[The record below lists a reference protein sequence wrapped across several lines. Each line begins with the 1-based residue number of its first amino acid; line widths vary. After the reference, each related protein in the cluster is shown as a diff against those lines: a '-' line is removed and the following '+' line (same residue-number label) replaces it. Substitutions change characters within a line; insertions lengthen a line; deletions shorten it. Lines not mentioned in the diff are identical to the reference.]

1 MTTNRVPSKARRTPA
16 GSGSALKR
24 RSHFWVRWIHVY
36 TSMLAL
42 ILMLFFGVTGVTLN
56 HPDWSISDSERL
68 TDSTGILPPERLLG
82 SVEGTEVLIAV
93 SEYARSDL
101 GVSGEVVD
109 FGLEQPDGFINYRS
123 PGYAADLF
131 FDAATGDYQL
141 TTRQQGFVGV
151 MNALHAGRDAGSGWK
166 LVIDVSGILLTVI
179 AVTGI
184 AIQLFM
190 RKRRRSALTVMFAGA
205 LLTILLIL
213 IAMP

>member
-1 MTTNRVPSKARRTPA
+1 MYS
-16 GSGSALKR
+16 
-24 RSHFWVRWIHVY
+24 
-36 TSMLAL
+36 SMLGL
-42 ILMLFFGVTGVTLN
+42 VLMLFFGVTGVTLN

-68 TDSTGILPPERLLG
+68 SDSTGILPTETISG
-82 SVEGTEVLIAV
+82 FGQGTEVLISV

-101 GVSGEVVD
+101 GVSGDVVD
-109 FGLEQPDGFINYRS
+109 FGLEEAEGFINYRG
-123 PGYAADLF
+123 PGYSADLF

-151 MNALHAGRDAGSGWK
+151 MNALHAGRDTSSGWK

-190 RKRRRSALTVMFAGA
+190 KKRRRSAIAVMSAGAFLTVVLMV
-205 LLTILLIL
+205 
-213 IAMP
+213 IAIP